1 MVLETNTRTHTAH
14 TDSGKLIDTQADRD
28 GNSDTSPDTD
38 GKPSQ
43 AIVEAKA
50 IEIWKMNR
58 EARNEKWR
66 KTDTTTTANATARR
80 GHNI

>member
-1 MVLETNTRTHTAH
+1 MEIAIQVQIQIA
-14 TDSGKLIDTQADRD
+14 
-28 GNSDTSPDTD
+28 
-38 GKPSQ
+38 SQ